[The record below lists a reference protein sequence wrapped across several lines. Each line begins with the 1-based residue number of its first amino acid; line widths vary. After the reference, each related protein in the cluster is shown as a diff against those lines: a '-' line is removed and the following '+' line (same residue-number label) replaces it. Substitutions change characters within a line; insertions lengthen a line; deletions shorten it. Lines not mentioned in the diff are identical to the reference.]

1 MLDMAV
7 FNSMAA
13 YVAQHDYKNKRDL
26 AAAVQ
31 EAWDAL
37 PVLALLMQWAC
48 KSVTMAQL
56 IHHCGDEFKA
66 AHPGLRK
73 ARAAGCF
80 AGLEAKARRVCDGTD
95 PIYANKQI

>member
-1 MLDMAV
+1 MLDMTV

-13 YVAQHDYKNKRDL
+13 YVAQHDYENKKGL

-37 PVLALLMQWAC
+37 PISTLLMQWAC

-56 IHHCGDEFKA
+56 IHHRGGEFKA
-66 AHPGLRK
+66 AHPELRK
-73 ARAAGCF
+73 ARAAGGF

-95 PIYANKQI
+95 PIYPNKQI